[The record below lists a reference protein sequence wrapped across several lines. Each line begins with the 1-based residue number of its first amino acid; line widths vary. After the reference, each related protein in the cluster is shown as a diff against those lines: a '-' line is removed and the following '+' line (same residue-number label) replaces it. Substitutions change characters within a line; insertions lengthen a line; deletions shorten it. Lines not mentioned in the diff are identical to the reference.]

1 MAAFSMVVLVV
12 ESIGMAIYT
21 VGTIYLLCTGEY
33 KKYEVNVVDERPAK
47 VCEQQQATKDDKKP
61 LVEPMDAV
69 EYW

>member
-1 MAAFSMVVLVV
+1 MAAFSTVMLVLK
-12 ESIGMAIYT
+12 SIELVLQGI
-21 VGTIYLLCTGEY
+21 VLICVICTNDHD
-33 KKYEVNVVDERPAK
+33 KSVVDEPPAK